1 MPYIKQEYRNNFDS
15 EIKELVKNIVD
26 PGDLCY
32 VVYKLLN
39 DLTNRGRS
47 FRGMSSLIAEVECAK
62 LEFYRRVVAPY
73 EDQKIFDNG
82 DV

>member
-39 DLTNRGRS
+39 D
-47 FRGMSSLIAEVECAK
+47 
-62 LEFYRRVVAPY
+62 
-73 EDQKIFDNG
+73 
-82 DV
+82 